1 MKKLICA
8 MLCCLFLLGGCGTD
22 EPEKDP
28 TFPATVTTQ
37 TLLDSGAFSEQ
48 LEELELDIAVMLFWL
63 EGEAAD
69 YEGSRVY
76 YSTGATSEVAA
87 VIALRDAGQAQ
98 AVETALNNWVES
110 QIEAERNYRP
120 AEVEKLEHAIVEA
133 RGNSVLLVVAADWET
148 AKAAIAEQ

>member
-8 MLCCLFLLGGCGTD
+8 LLCCLFLLGGCGTA
-22 EPEKDP
+22 EPQKEI

-48 LEELELDIAVMLFWL
+48 LEELELDIAMMLFWL

-69 YEGSRVY
+69 YEGSKVY
-76 YSTGATSEVAA
+76 YSTGATSEMAA
-87 VIALRDAGQAQ
+87 VIAVRDAER
-98 AVETALNNWVES
+98 VESVKTALDNWVTG

-133 RGNSVLLVVAADWET
+133 RGNSVLLVVAADWEK
-148 AKAAIAEQ
+148 AEAAIPEE

>member
-8 MLCCLFLLGGCGTD
+8 MLCCLFLLGGCGTA
-22 EPEKDP
+22 EPEKE
-28 TFPATVTTQ
+28 TAFPATVTTQ

-48 LEELELDIAVMLFWL
+48 LEELELEIAVMMFWL
-63 EGEAAD
+63 EGEASD
-69 YEGSRVY
+69 YEGSKVY

-87 VIALRDAGQAQ
+87 VIALRDAGQTESVKA
-98 AVETALNNWVES
+98 ALNAWVES

-133 RGNSVLLVVAADWET
+133 RGNSVLLVVAADWEK
-148 AKAAIAEQ
+148 AEAAIPEK